1 MGNFFGIPPTGGNFT
16 YEAMHMFRILDNK
29 IVEHRAIRDDLS
41 FMMQLDLVR
50 PTYQEYEPLF
60 QAWKGYNGR

>member
-1 MGNFFGIPPTGGNFT
+1 MKQ
-16 YEAMHMFRILDNK
+16 MHMFRILDNK

-50 PTYQEYEPLF
+50 PTSQEYEHLF
-60 QAWKGYNGR
+60 QVWKGYKDR